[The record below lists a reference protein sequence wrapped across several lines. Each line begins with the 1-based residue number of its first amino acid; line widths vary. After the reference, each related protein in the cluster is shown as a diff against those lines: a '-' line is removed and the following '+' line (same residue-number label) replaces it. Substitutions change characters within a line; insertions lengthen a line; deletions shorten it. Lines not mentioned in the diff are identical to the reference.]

1 MERLLVAKLD
11 NGMDSFLR
19 VISTLRNKRIN
30 IQNFKLEEN
39 DLTIKLDESNYNE
52 VRLFLSNLVDI
63 KIQ

>member
-19 VISTLRNKRIN
+19 VLSTLRNKRIN
-30 IQNFKLEEN
+30 IQNVSLEEN
-39 DLTIKLDESNYNE
+39 DLIIKLDESIYNE

-63 KIQ
+63 KLQ